1 MKTHFKIIILTF
13 FALVF
18 NYHKAL
24 AGPITNGK
32 ENDTSN
38 LKSNIVIFKLMTSST
53 PNSPAPKGKTL
64 KKAGSVARTS
74 SNTHSEVTNKPVVP
88 EG

>member
-1 MKTHFKIIILTF
+1 MTFLKKAILLTF
-13 FALVF
+13 FAIVANNF
-18 NYHKAL
+18 NAS
-24 AGPITNGK
+24 AGPISKGK

-38 LKSNIVIFKLMTSST
+38 LKSNIVIFKMMTT
-53 PNSPAPKGKTL
+53 PAAPAAPKGKTL

-74 SNTHSEVTNKPVVP
+74 NTHSELTSKPIVP

>member
-1 MKTHFKIIILTF
+1 MNFFKKASLLTISAILLQSIT
-13 FALVF
+13 AS
-18 NYHKAL
+18 
-24 AGPITNGK
+24 AGPISKGK

-38 LKSNIVIFKLMTSST
+38 LKSNIVIFKMMT
-53 PNSPAPKGKTL
+53 PVAPAAAPKGKTL

-74 SNTHSEVTNKPVVP
+74 SNTHSELIVKPFVP